1 MAEIYLDNSAT
12 TPICDEAKRAML
24 CAMECYGNPSSLH
37 SKGFESSKMIEEARK
52 KILNS
57 LFVRNGKA
65 DNLIFTAG
73 GTEADNLALL
83 GVAYAKTRRANRI
96 ITTDSEHSA
105 IEKTLQSLEA
115 DGFEVVRLTTVG
127 GKIDISEFEEAMSK
141 NTLLVTIMH
150 VNNETGAV
158 YNIKDCFKLAKQIN
172 PDVVT
177 HTDAVQSYMKMKV
190 SPSELY
196 ADLISISAH
205 KIHGPKGIG
214 ALYVSSDIIKKKQ
227 LQPIIHGG
235 GQESSFRSGTE
246 NLIGI
251 VGFGAAAERGY
262 KNLSSEV
269 RTLREI
275 RSYAV
280 DKLSALNVR
289 VNTPLGECA
298 PHIINIT
305 LPSIKSET
313 MLHYLSASGIYVS
326 SGSACSSNSAS
337 KRVSRALK
345 GFGMTDFEADCSMRI
360 SLSAQNTKD
369 DIDKLVLA
377 VEDGIKKLVKISVAQ
392 KVL

>member
-1 MAEIYLDNSAT
+1 MAEVYLDNSAT
-12 TPICDEAKRAML
+12 TPICDEAKQAML
-24 CAMECYGNPSSLH
+24 EAMECYGNPSSLH

-96 ITTDSEHSA
+96 ITSDSEHSA
-105 IEKTLQSLEA
+105 IEKTLQRLEA

-127 GKIDISEFEEAMSK
+127 GRIDMCEFQAAMSK

-196 ADLISISAH
+196 ADLISIS
-205 KIHGPKGIG
+205 
-214 ALYVSSDIIKKKQ
+214 
-227 LQPIIHGG
+227 
-235 GQESSFRSGTE
+235 
-246 NLIGI
+246 
-251 VGFGAAAERGY
+251 
-262 KNLSSEV
+262 
-269 RTLREI
+269 
-275 RSYAV
+275 
-280 DKLSALNVR
+280 
-289 VNTPLGECA
+289 
-298 PHIINIT
+298 
-305 LPSIKSET
+305 
-313 MLHYLSASGIYVS
+313 
-326 SGSACSSNSAS
+326 
-337 KRVSRALK
+337 
-345 GFGMTDFEADCSMRI
+345 SM
-360 SLSAQNTKD
+360 S
-369 DIDKLVLA
+369 
-377 VEDGIKKLVKISVAQ
+377 
-392 KVL
+392 

>member
-24 CAMECYGNPSSLH
+24 SAMECYGNPSSLH

-115 DGFEVVRLTTVG
+115 DGFEVVRLTTVC
-127 GKIDISEFEEAMSK
+127 GKIDISEFEAAMSK

-158 YNIKDCFKLAKQIN
+158 YNIKDCFRLAKQIN

-196 ADLISISAH
+196 ADLVSISAH

-214 ALYVSSDIIKKKQ
+214 ALYVSSDVVKKKQ

-262 KNLSSEV
+262 KNLAKDIGV
-269 RTLREI
+269 LRDL

-289 VNTPLGECA
+289 VNTPLGEYA

-360 SLSAQNTKD
+360 SLSAQNTMD

-377 VEDGIKKLVKISVAQ
+377 IEDGIKKLVKISG
-392 KVL
+392 K